1 MEDAGVDGVY
11 LHVFAPPVRRQLY
24 DYDLIARLMADHGKP
39 VVVWV
44 MGPPEAARA
53 VTVEF
58 EKRGIPTVEEVSR
71 GVRVLAA
78 LTMRT

>member
-1 MEDAGVDGVY
+1 MEDPGVDGVY
-11 LHVFAPPVRRQLY
+11 LHVFASPTRRAPY
-24 DYDLIARLMADHGKP
+24 DYDLLARLMDDHAKP
-39 VVVWV
+39 MVVWV
-44 MGPPEAARA
+44 VGQPEAARE

-78 LTMRT
+78 LTMRA

>member
-1 MEDAGVDGVY
+1 
-11 LHVFAPPVRRQLY
+11 
-24 DYDLIARLMADHGKP
+24 MADHGKP
-39 VVVWV
+39 IVVWV
-44 MGPPEAARA
+44 MGQPEAARA

-78 LTMRT
+78 LMMRN